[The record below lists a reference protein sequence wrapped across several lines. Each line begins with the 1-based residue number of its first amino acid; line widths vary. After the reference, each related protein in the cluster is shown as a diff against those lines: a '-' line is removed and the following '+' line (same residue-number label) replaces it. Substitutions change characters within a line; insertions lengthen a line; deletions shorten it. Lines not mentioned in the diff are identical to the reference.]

1 MIRSRGDA
9 HPRVCVC
16 VLSCVRL
23 FATSWSIAH
32 QAPLS
37 MGISRQESR
46 GSSQLGDRTHIS
58 CVSCIGRWILYHC
71 ATWKAHPS
79 KSSLYYRKLHFL
91 KMASAFSNVGG
102 AQSCVQPCPLNF
114 VSCYYRTMVYMNL
127 HVTECIA
134 LFSCFAISS
143 PIGHENWL
151 DCSLE
156 MG

>member
-9 HPRVCVC
+9 HPRVIVC
-16 VLSCVRL
+16 VLNCVRL
-23 FATSWSIAH
+23 FATSWFIAH
-32 QAPLS
+32 QAPP
-37 MGISRQESR
+37 GKN
-46 GSSQLGDRTHIS
+46 LGDLPNPGIEPTS
-58 CVSCIGRWILYHC
+58 LVSLASAGGFFTTVQPGKPAHPRIPSTNR
-71 ATWKAHPS
+71 KAHS
-79 KSSLYYRKLHFL
+79 L

-114 VSCYYRTMVYMNL
+114 LSCYYWTMVYMNL
-127 HVTECIA
+127 HVPECIA
-134 LFSCFAISS
+134 LFSCFAIGS